1 LAMPIST
8 IVRNGRGSI
17 GGIVALILGY
27 DLRGGTIKL
36 TPTGGGGA
44 RITCGGNP
52 VGAEPT

>member
-1 LAMPIST
+1 MPIST

-17 GGIVALILGY
+17 GGIAALILGY